1 MSSRWMP
8 ARRIG
13 GGNRPHGNLHAYRG
27 EKPAH
32 GGIVIFGDR
41 KKDLGHC
48 GNGGSVEEGKGGPF
62 GPAGKKGGRSQRCD
76 RERLSELLNERVREV
91 QKSGGTANYLH
102 VVMLAA
108 MKLGDEILE
117 LREELGREKQRFE
130 ERSQGLL
137 AVLDQALK

>member
-62 GPAGKKGGRSQRCD
+62 GPVGKKGGRRQGSDTEGRRTD
-76 RERLSELLNERVREV
+76 RGTKRDPR
-91 QKSGGTANYLH
+91 QGGGETGVGRKQTA
-102 VVMLAA
+102 
-108 MKLGDEILE
+108 LG
-117 LREELGREKQRFE
+117 
-130 ERSQGLL
+130 QGGY
-137 AVLDQALK
+137 D